1 MTSHSVWIGVG
12 GNAAIP
18 QGGAT
23 QVPVVGEH
31 ANEAFGWGHQFQLG
45 TNLNDTTLQGAI
57 NNSHVFHFAPSIP
70 SAISNLENDS
80 DYSRAKILGVGI
92 QAVFTNARL
101 VWLDVWD
108 RNNRIFTTTP
118 EDASGNRL
126 ADWAMSLSGDLS
138 NVWNEGHW
146 NWLSDSDSYLREDN
160 VIMFPS
166 APALPQQTILG
177 SVGVSVGVIPLGS
190 PAEGGQN
197 AGGGGS
203 VLFTYLGVYLGF
215 DELER
220 FVNPKVAP
228 PSVTK

>member
-1 MTSHSVWIGVG
+1 MTSHSVWISVG

-18 QGGAT
+18 QAGALH
-23 QVPVVGEH
+23 VPVVGEQ
-31 ANEAFGWGHQFQLG
+31 ANGAFGWGQQFQLG
-45 TNLNDTTLQGAI
+45 TNLNDTTLQDAI

-80 DYSRAKILGVGI
+80 DYSRAKLLGVGI
-92 QAVFTNARL
+92 QGIFTNARL
-101 VWLDVWD
+101 VWIDVWD
-108 RNNRIFTTTP
+108 RNHRIFTTTP

-126 ADWAMSLSGDLS
+126 AAGAMSLSGDLS
-138 NVWNEGHW
+138 NVWTEAHW
-146 NWLSDSDSYLREDN
+146 TWVSDSDSFSREDN
-160 VIMFPS
+160 VLMFPS

-177 SVGVSVGVIPLGS
+177 SVGVSVGVIALGS

-215 DELER
+215 DGLEG
-220 FVNPKVAP
+220 FVNPKVER